1 MPDEAKKGAEPYEMI
16 GALIATARL
25 HRKHAEHVVSA
36 TSLHPTQHRV
46 LMYLSRRGTPCL
58 QREISEK
65 FELTP
70 AAVAQIVEKLE
81 KCGYV
86 ARVTP
91 ESDGRCK
98 HVSLTEAGEDVVTES
113 MKAFREI
120 DARTFSGISEE
131 ELSVFRGI
139 LSRMQENLK

>member
-25 HRKHAEHVVSA
+25 HRKHAEHVVSE
-36 TSLHPTQHRV
+36 TCLHPTQHRV

-58 QREISEK
+58 QREISEE

-70 AAVAQIVEKLE
+70 AAVAQIVDKLE

-91 ESDGRCK
+91 ENDGRCK
-98 HVSLTEAGEDVVTES
+98 HVSLTKAGEGVVTES
-113 MKAFREI
+113 LKAFREI
-120 DARTFSGISEE
+120 DARTFSGISEK
-131 ELSVFRGI
+131 ELAVFRGI

>member
-1 MPDEAKKGAEPYEMI
+1 MSDETKKNADPYELI

-25 HRKHAEHVVSA
+25 HRKHAEHVVSI

-98 HVSLTEAGEDVVTES
+98 HVSLTAAGESVVAES
-113 MKAFREI
+113 LKAFREI
-120 DARTFSGISEE
+120 DARSLSGISAE
-131 ELSVFRGI
+131 ELTVFRSI
-139 LSRMQENLK
+139 LCRLQENLK